1 MPTCSTTFILGEH
14 RPSPVNDETPRQP
27 SWSSLLEQL
36 LVAKPLLPHQ
46 AKALMGAWLGEDLT
60 PVQTGAFLAALRC
73 KGLQGTEL
81 AAMAQVL
88 QEAAVSPDMS
98 LPLSLQGRMLDTCGT
113 GGDGA
118 GTFNIS
124 TAVAVTAAACGIPVA
139 KHGNRSASG
148 KVGSADVLEA
158 LGVNIKA
165 PPETSLKALEQVGI
179 CFLFAP
185 GWHPALAALAPLRR
199 SLGVRTVF
207 NLLGPLV
214 NPLKPAYQV
223 LGVADAALLS
233 SMAAALAQL
242 GVRRAAV
249 VHGHGG
255 LDEAD
260 LSGPSAVV
268 HVVAKDSGPPEI
280 VEEEV
285 DPLRLGLDP
294 APLTA
299 LAGGDPAHNA
309 DLLRQVLQGHGSLA
323 QRQVVALN
331 TGLALLTAERCAS
344 LEDGVAQ
351 ALHVLASGK
360 PWQTL
365 QALVQVLDTP

>member
-1 MPTCSTTFILGEH
+1 M
-14 RPSPVNDETPRQP
+14 NDETPRQL
-27 SWSSLLEQL
+27 SWPSLLEQL
-36 LVAKPLLPHQ
+36 LMRQPLQPHQ
-46 AKALMGAWLGEDLT
+46 AKALMGAWLREELT

-88 QEAAVSPDMS
+88 QDAAVSPD
-98 LPLSLQGRMLDTCGT
+98 LPLPPSLRGEVLDTCGT

-124 TAVAVTAAACGIPVA
+124 TAVAVTAAACGVPVA

-158 LGVNIKA
+158 LGVNLKA
-165 PPETSLKALEQVGI
+165 PPAASLKALEQVGL

-185 GWHPALAALAPLRR
+185 GWHPALAGLAPLRR

-223 LGVADAALLS
+223 LGVADAALLNP
-233 SMAAALAQL
+233 MAAALARL
-242 GVRRAAV
+242 GVRRAVV

-260 LSGPSAVV
+260 LTGPGAAV
-268 HVVAKDSGPPEI
+268 HMVAKDSGPPEI
-280 VEEEV
+280 VEEVV
-285 DPLRLGLDP
+285 DPVRLGLDP

-299 LAGGDPAHNA
+299 LAGGDLAHNA
-309 DLLRQVLQGHGSLA
+309 DLLRHVLQGQGSRA
-323 QRQVVALN
+323 QQQVVALN
-331 TGLALLTAERCAS
+331 TGLALLAAERCAS
-344 LEDGVAQ
+344 LEDGIAQ
-351 ALHVLASGK
+351 ALRVLASGK

-365 QALVQVLDTP
+365 QALSQALDTL

>member
-1 MPTCSTTFILGEH
+1 MGEH
-14 RPSPVNDETPRQP
+14 RPIPVNEETPEP
-27 SWSSLLEQL
+27 LSWSSLLEQL
-36 LVAKPLLPHQ
+36 LQQQPLEQQQ
-46 AKALMGAWLGEDLT
+46 AKALMGAWLREELT

-73 KGLQGTEL
+73 KGLEGTEL

-88 QEAAVSPDMS
+88 QAAAVSPA
-98 LPLSLQGRMLDTCGT
+98 LPLPPSLRGEVLDTCGT

-124 TAVAVTAAACGIPVA
+124 TAVAVTAAACGVPVA

-148 KVGSADVLEA
+148 KVGSADVLEV
-158 LGVNIKA
+158 LGVNLRA
-165 PPETSLKALEQVGI
+165 SPETSLKALEQVGL

-185 GWHPALAALAPLRR
+185 GWHPALAGLAPLRR
-199 SLGVRTVF
+199 CLGVRTVF

-223 LGVADAALLS
+223 LGVADANLLNP
-233 SMAAALAQL
+233 MAAALAQL
-242 GVRRAAV
+242 GVRRAVV

-260 LSGPSAVV
+260 LSGPSALV
-268 HVVAKDSGPPEI
+268 HVVATDSEAHQI
-280 VEEEV
+280 VEEVV
-285 DPLRLGLDP
+285 DPIQLGLEP

-299 LAGGDPAHNA
+299 LAGGDLAHSA
-309 DLLRQVLQGHGSLA
+309 DLLRHVLQGRGSLA
-323 QRQVVALN
+323 QQQVVALN
-331 TGLALLTAERCAS
+331 TGLALLAAERCAS
-344 LEDGVAQ
+344 LEDCVAQ
-351 ALHVLASGK
+351 ALGILASGA

-365 QALVQVLDTP
+365 QALIQALDTP

>member
-1 MPTCSTTFILGEH
+1 M
-14 RPSPVNDETPRQP
+14 NDETPRQLSWP
-27 SWSSLLEQL
+27 SVLEQL
-36 LVAKPLLPHQ
+36 LLRQPLQPQQ
-46 AKALMGAWLGEDLT
+46 AKALMGAWLREELT

-88 QEAAVSPDMS
+88 QDAAVSPD
-98 LPLSLQGRMLDTCGT
+98 LPLPPSLRGEVLDTCGT

-124 TAVAVTAAACGIPVA
+124 TAVAVTAAACGVPVA

-158 LGVNIKA
+158 LGVNLKA
-165 PPETSLKALEQVGI
+165 PPAASLKALEQVGL

-185 GWHPALAALAPLRR
+185 GWHPALAGLAPLRR

-214 NPLKPAYQV
+214 NPLKPSYQV
-223 LGVADAALLS
+223 LGVADAALLNP
-233 SMAAALAQL
+233 MAAALARL
-242 GVRRAAV
+242 GVRRAVV

-260 LSGPSAVV
+260 LTGPGAAV
-268 HVVAKDSGPPEI
+268 HMVAKDSGPPEI
-280 VEEEV
+280 VEEVV
-285 DPLRLGLDP
+285 DPVRLGLDP

-299 LAGGDPAHNA
+299 LAGGDLAHNA
-309 DLLRQVLQGHGSLA
+309 DLLRHVLQGQGSRA
-323 QRQVVALN
+323 QQQVVALN
-331 TGLALLTAERCAS
+331 TGLALLAAERCAS
-344 LEDGVAQ
+344 LEDGIAQ
-351 ALHVLASGK
+351 ALRVLASGK

-365 QALVQVLDTP
+365 QALSQALDTL

>member
-1 MPTCSTTFILGEH
+1 M
-14 RPSPVNDETPRQP
+14 NDETPQP
-27 SWSSLLEQL
+27 LSWPSLLEQV
-36 LVAKPLLPHQ
+36 LVGQPLQPQQ
-46 AKALMGAWLGEDLT
+46 AKALMGAWLREELT

-88 QEAAVSPDMS
+88 QEAAVSPEMP
-98 LPLSLQGRMLDTCGT
+98 LPPALHGELLDTCGT

-124 TAVAVTAAACGIPVA
+124 TAVAVTAAACGVPVA

-158 LGVNIKA
+158 LGVNLKA
-165 PPETSLKALEQVGI
+165 PPAASLKALEQVGL
-179 CFLFAP
+179 CFLFAL
-185 GWHPALAALAPLRR
+185 GWYPALAGLAPLRR

-223 LGVADAALLS
+223 LGVADAALLNP
-233 SMAAALAQL
+233 MATAMAQL
-242 GVRRAAV
+242 GVRRAVV

-260 LSGPSAVV
+260 LAGPSAVV
-268 HVVAKDSGPPEI
+268 HVVARDSGPPAI
-280 VEEEV
+280 VEEVV
-285 DPLRLGLDP
+285 DPVRLGLDP

-299 LAGGDPAHNA
+299 LAGGDLAHNTE
-309 DLLRQVLQGHGSLA
+309 LLRHVLQGRGSRT
-323 QRQVVALN
+323 QQQVVALN
-331 TGLALLTAERCAS
+331 TGLALLAAERCAS

-351 ALHVLASGK
+351 ALRVLASGK

-365 QALVQVLDTP
+365 QALVQALNTP

>member
-1 MPTCSTTFILGEH
+1 M
-14 RPSPVNDETPRQP
+14 NDETPRQL
-27 SWSSLLEQL
+27 SWPSLLEQL
-36 LVAKPLLPHQ
+36 LMRQPLQPHQ
-46 AKALMGAWLGEDLT
+46 AKALMEAWLREELT

-88 QEAAVSPDMS
+88 QDAAVSPD
-98 LPLSLQGRMLDTCGT
+98 LPLPPSLRGEVLDTCGT

-124 TAVAVTAAACGIPVA
+124 TAVAVTAAACGVPVA

-158 LGVNIKA
+158 LGVNLKA
-165 PPETSLKALEQVGI
+165 PPAASLKALEQVGL

-185 GWHPALAALAPLRR
+185 GWHPALAGLAPLRR

-223 LGVADAALLS
+223 LGVADAALLNP
-233 SMAAALAQL
+233 MAAALARL
-242 GVRRAAV
+242 GVRRAVV

-260 LSGPSAVV
+260 LTGPGAAV
-268 HVVAKDSGPPEI
+268 HMVAKDSGPPEI
-280 VEEEV
+280 VEEVV
-285 DPLRLGLDP
+285 DPVRLGLDP

-299 LAGGDPAHNA
+299 LAGGDLAHNA
-309 DLLRQVLQGHGSLA
+309 DLLRHVLQGQGSRA
-323 QRQVVALN
+323 QQQVVALN
-331 TGLALLTAERCAS
+331 TGLALLAAERCAS
-344 LEDGVAQ
+344 LEDGIAQ
-351 ALHVLASGK
+351 ALRVLASGK

-365 QALVQVLDTP
+365 QALSQTLDTL

>member
-1 MPTCSTTFILGEH
+1 M
-14 RPSPVNDETPRQP
+14 NDETPRQW
-27 SWSSLLEQL
+27 SWPGVLEQL
-36 LVAKPLLPHQ
+36 LLRQPLQQEQ
-46 AKALMGAWLGEDLT
+46 AQALMGAWLREELT

-88 QEAAVSPDMS
+88 QEAAVSPE
-98 LPLSLQGRMLDTCGT
+98 LPLPPALQGEVLDTCGT

-118 GTFNIS
+118 DTFNIS
-124 TAVAVTAAACGIPVA
+124 TAVAVTAAACGVPVA

-158 LGVNIKA
+158 LGVNLKA
-165 PPETSLKALEQVGI
+165 PPSASLKALDRVGL

-185 GWHPALAALAPLRR
+185 GWHPALAGLAPLRR

-223 LGVADAALLS
+223 LGVADAALLNP
-233 SMAAALAQL
+233 MATALARL
-242 GVRRAAV
+242 GVRRAVV

-260 LSGPSAVV
+260 LSGPSTVV
-268 HVVAKDSGPPEI
+268 HVVAKDSGKTEM
-280 VEEEV
+280 VEGVV
-285 DPLRLGLDP
+285 DPVRLGLEP

-299 LAGGDPAHNA
+299 LAGGDLAHSA
-309 DLLRQVLQGHGSLA
+309 DLLRHVLQGRGSLA
-323 QRQVVALN
+323 QQQVVALN

-351 ALHVLASGK
+351 AGRVLASGA

-365 QALVQVLDTP
+365 QALIQTLDTP

>member
-1 MPTCSTTFILGEH
+1 M
-14 RPSPVNDETPRQP
+14 NDETPRQL
-27 SWSSLLEQL
+27 SWPSLLEQL
-36 LVAKPLLPHQ
+36 LMRQPLQPHQ
-46 AKALMGAWLGEDLT
+46 AKALMGAWLREELT

-88 QEAAVSPDMS
+88 QDAAVSPD
-98 LPLSLQGRMLDTCGT
+98 LPLPPSLRGEVLDTCGT

-124 TAVAVTAAACGIPVA
+124 TAVAVTAAACGVPVA

-158 LGVNIKA
+158 LGVNLKA
-165 PPETSLKALEQVGI
+165 PPAASLKALEQVGL

-185 GWHPALAALAPLRR
+185 GWHPALAGLAPLRR

-214 NPLKPAYQV
+214 NPLKPSYQV
-223 LGVADAALLS
+223 LGVADAALLNP
-233 SMAAALAQL
+233 MAAALARL
-242 GVRRAAV
+242 GVRRAVV

-260 LSGPSAVV
+260 LTGPGAAV
-268 HVVAKDSGPPEI
+268 HMVAKDSGPPEI
-280 VEEEV
+280 VEEVV
-285 DPLRLGLDP
+285 DPVRLGLDP

-299 LAGGDPAHNA
+299 LAGGDLAHNA
-309 DLLRQVLQGHGSLA
+309 DLLRHVLQGQGSRA
-323 QRQVVALN
+323 QQQVVALN
-331 TGLALLTAERCAS
+331 TGLALLAAERCAS
-344 LEDGVAQ
+344 LEDGIAQ
-351 ALHVLASGK
+351 ALRVLASGK

-365 QALVQVLDTP
+365 QALSQALDTL

>member
-1 MPTCSTTFILGEH
+1 M
-14 RPSPVNDETPRQP
+14 NDETPRRL
-27 SWSSLLEQL
+27 SWPSLLE
-36 LVAKPLLPHQ
+36 PLLRRQPLEPQQ
-46 AKALMGAWLGEDLT
+46 AKALMGAWLGEELT

-88 QEAAVSPDMS
+88 QEAAVSPELL
-98 LPLSLQGRMLDTCGT
+98 LPPALQGELLDTCGT

-124 TAVAVTAAACGIPVA
+124 TAVAVTAAACGVPVA

-158 LGVNIKA
+158 LGVNLKA
-165 PPETSLKALEQVGI
+165 PPVASLKALEQVGL

-185 GWHPALAALAPLRR
+185 GWHPALAGLAPLRR

-223 LGVADAALLS
+223 LGVADATLLNP
-233 SMAAALAQL
+233 MATALAQL
-242 GVRRAAV
+242 GVRRAVV

-260 LSGPSAVV
+260 LTGPSAVV
-268 HVVAKDSGPPEI
+268 HVVAKDSGPPVI
-280 VEEEV
+280 VEEVV
-285 DPLRLGLDP
+285 DPVRLGLDP

-299 LAGGDPAHNA
+299 LAGGNLAHNT
-309 DLLRQVLQGHGSLA
+309 DLLRCVLQGRGTQA
-323 QRQVVALN
+323 RQQVVALN
-331 TGLALLTAERCAS
+331 TGLALLAAERCAG

-351 ALHVLASGK
+351 ARDVLASGK

-365 QALVQVLDTP
+365 QALVQALNTP

>member
-1 MPTCSTTFILGEH
+1 MGKHGPI
-14 RPSPVNDETPRQP
+14 PVNDETPQP
-27 SWSSLLEQL
+27 LSWPSLLEQL
-36 LVAKPLLPHQ
+36 LVRQPLEPHQ
-46 AKALMGAWLGEDLT
+46 AKALMGAWLGEELT

-73 KGLQGTEL
+73 KGLEGTEL

-88 QEAAVSPDMS
+88 QSAAVSPDLPMPPS
-98 LPLSLQGRMLDTCGT
+98 LEGELLDTCGT

-124 TAVAVTAAACGIPVA
+124 TAVAVTAAACGVPVA

-158 LGVNIKA
+158 LGVNLKA
-165 PPETSLKALEQVGI
+165 PPEISLKALERVGL

-185 GWHPALAALAPLRR
+185 GWHPALAGLAPLRR

-214 NPLKPAYQV
+214 NPLKPSYQV
-223 LGVADAALLS
+223 LGVADASLLNP
-233 SMAAALAQL
+233 MAAALAQL
-242 GVRRAAV
+242 GVRRAV
-249 VHGHGG
+249 VIHGHGG

-260 LSGPSAVV
+260 LSGPSALV
-268 HVVAKDSGPPEI
+268 HVVRTDSGHDI
-280 VEEEV
+280 VEETV
-285 DPLRLGLDP
+285 DPLRLGLEP

-299 LAGGDPAHNA
+299 LAGGDLGHSAH
-309 DLLRQVLQGHGSLA
+309 LLRHVLQGRGSTA
-323 QRQVVALN
+323 QQQVVALN
-331 TGLALLTAERCAS
+331 AGLALLTAERCAS

-351 ALHVLASGK
+351 ALGVLASGA

-365 QALVQVLDTP
+365 QALVQALDTP

>member
-1 MPTCSTTFILGEH
+1 M
-14 RPSPVNDETPRQP
+14 NDETPRQL
-27 SWSSLLEQL
+27 SWPSLLEQL
-36 LVAKPLLPHQ
+36 LMRQPLQPHQ
-46 AKALMGAWLGEDLT
+46 AKALMGAWLREELT

-88 QEAAVSPDMS
+88 QDAAVSPD
-98 LPLSLQGRMLDTCGT
+98 LPLPPSLRGEVLDTCGT

-124 TAVAVTAAACGIPVA
+124 TAVAVTAAACGVPVA

-158 LGVNIKA
+158 LGVNLKA
-165 PPETSLKALEQVGI
+165 PPAASLKALEQVGL

-185 GWHPALAALAPLRR
+185 GWHPALAGLAPLRR

-223 LGVADAALLS
+223 LGVADAALLNP
-233 SMAAALAQL
+233 MAAALARL
-242 GVRRAAV
+242 GVRRAVV

-260 LSGPSAVV
+260 LTGPGAAV
-268 HVVAKDSGPPEI
+268 HMVAKDSGPPEI
-280 VEEEV
+280 VEEVV
-285 DPLRLGLDP
+285 DPVRLGLDP

-299 LAGGDPAHNA
+299 LAGGDLAHNA
-309 DLLRQVLQGHGSLA
+309 DLLRHVLQGQGSRA
-323 QRQVVALN
+323 QQQVVALN
-331 TGLALLTAERCAS
+331 TGLALLAAERCAS
-344 LEDGVAQ
+344 LEDGIAQ
-351 ALHVLASGK
+351 ALRVLASGK

-365 QALVQVLDTP
+365 QALSQALDAL

>member
-1 MPTCSTTFILGEH
+1 MGKHGPI
-14 RPSPVNDETPRQP
+14 PVNDETLQP
-27 SWSSLLEQL
+27 LSWPSLLEQL
-36 LVAKPLLPHQ
+36 LVGLPLEPQQ
-46 AKALMGAWLGEDLT
+46 AQALMGAWLGEELT

-88 QEAAVSPDMS
+88 QAAAVSPD
-98 LPLSLQGRMLDTCGT
+98 LPLPPSLQGEVLDTCGT

-124 TAVAVTAAACGIPVA
+124 TAVAVTAAACGVPVA

-158 LGVNIKA
+158 LGVNLKA
-165 PPETSLKALEQVGI
+165 PPEISLKALDRVGL

-185 GWHPALAALAPLRR
+185 GWHPALAGLAPLRR

-223 LGVADAALLS
+223 LGVADVSLLNP
-233 SMAAALAQL
+233 MATALAQL
-242 GVRRAAV
+242 GVRRAVV

-260 LSGPSAVV
+260 LSGPSALV
-268 HVVAKDSGPPEI
+268 HVARTESGSHDI
-280 VEEEV
+280 VEETV
-285 DPLRLGLDP
+285 DPLRLGLEP

-299 LAGGDPAHNA
+299 LAGGDLAHSA
-309 DLLRQVLQGHGSLA
+309 HLLRHVLQGRGSLA
-323 QRQVVALN
+323 QQQVVALN
-331 TGLALLTAERCAS
+331 TGLALLAAERCAS
-344 LEDGVAQ
+344 LEDGVTQ
-351 ALHVLASGK
+351 ALGVLASGA

-365 QALVQVLDTP
+365 QALVQALATP

>member
-1 MPTCSTTFILGEH
+1 M
-14 RPSPVNDETPRQP
+14 NDETPQP
-27 SWSSLLEQL
+27 LSWPSLLEQV
-36 LVAKPLLPHQ
+36 LVGQPLQPQQ
-46 AKALMGAWLGEDLT
+46 AKALMGAWLREELT

-88 QEAAVSPDMS
+88 QEAAVSPEMP
-98 LPLSLQGRMLDTCGT
+98 LPPALHGELLDTCGT

-124 TAVAVTAAACGIPVA
+124 TAVAVTAAACGVPVA

-158 LGVNIKA
+158 LGVNLKA
-165 PPETSLKALEQVGI
+165 PPAASLKALEQVGL

-185 GWHPALAALAPLRR
+185 GWHPALARLAPLRR

-223 LGVADAALLS
+223 LGVADAALLNP
-233 SMAAALAQL
+233 MATALAQL
-242 GVRRAAV
+242 GVRRAVV

-260 LSGPSAVV
+260 LAGPSAVV
-268 HVVAKDSGPPEI
+268 HVVARDSGPPAI
-280 VEEEV
+280 VEEVV
-285 DPLRLGLDP
+285 DPVRLGLDP

-299 LAGGDPAHNA
+299 LAGGDLAHNTE
-309 DLLRQVLQGHGSLA
+309 LLRHVLQGRGSRA
-323 QRQVVALN
+323 QQQVVALN
-331 TGLALLTAERCAS
+331 TGLALLAAERCAS

-351 ALHVLASGK
+351 ALRVLASGK

-365 QALVQVLDTP
+365 QALVQALNTP

>member
-1 MPTCSTTFILGEH
+1 MGKH
-14 RPSPVNDETPRQP
+14 RPIPVNDEMPRQL
-27 SWSSLLEQL
+27 SWPSLLEQV
-36 LVAKPLLPHQ
+36 LVRQPLQQQQ
-46 AKALMGAWLGEDLT
+46 AKALMGAWLREELT

-88 QEAAVSPDMS
+88 QEAAVSPD
-98 LPLSLQGRMLDTCGT
+98 LPLPPSLQGEVLDTCGT

-124 TAVAVTAAACGIPVA
+124 TAVAVTAAACGVPVA

-158 LGVNIKA
+158 LGVNLKV
-165 PPETSLKALEQVGI
+165 PPEISLKALEQVGL

-185 GWHPALAALAPLRR
+185 GWHPALAGLAPLRR

-223 LGVADAALLS
+223 LGVADASLLNP
-233 SMAAALAQL
+233 MATALAQL
-242 GVRRAAV
+242 GVRRAVV

-260 LSGPSAVV
+260 LSGPSTLV
-268 HVVAKDSGPPEI
+268 HVVATDSGSHDI
-280 VEEEV
+280 VEEVV
-285 DPLRLGLDP
+285 DPLRLGLEP

-299 LAGGDPAHNA
+299 LAGGDLAHSA
-309 DLLRQVLQGHGSLA
+309 HLLRHVLQGQGSPA
-323 QRQVVALN
+323 RQQVVALN
-331 TGLALLTAERCAS
+331 TGLALLAAERCAS

-351 ALHVLASGK
+351 ALDMLASGA

-365 QALVQVLDTP
+365 QALVQALDTP

>member
-1 MPTCSTTFILGEH
+1 M
-14 RPSPVNDETPRQP
+14 NDETPQQL
-27 SWSSLLEQL
+27 SWPNLLEQL
-36 LVAKPLLPHQ
+36 LMRQPLQPQQ
-46 AKALMGAWLGEDLT
+46 AKALMGAWLQEELT

-88 QEAAVSPDMS
+88 QDAAVSPG
-98 LPLSLQGRMLDTCGT
+98 LPLPPALRGELLDTCGT

-124 TAVAVTAAACGIPVA
+124 TAVAVTAAACGVPVA

-158 LGVNIKA
+158 LGVNLKA
-165 PPETSLKALEQVGI
+165 PPATSLKALEQVGL

-185 GWHPALAALAPLRR
+185 GWHPALAGLAPLRR

-214 NPLKPAYQV
+214 NPLKPSYQV
-223 LGVADAALLS
+223 LGVADAALLNP
-233 SMAAALAQL
+233 MATALARL
-242 GVRRAAV
+242 GLRRAVV

-260 LSGPSAVV
+260 LTGPSAAV
-268 HVVAKDSGPPEI
+268 HMVTKDSGPPEI
-280 VEEEV
+280 VEEVV
-285 DPLRLGLDP
+285 DPVRLGLDP

-299 LAGGDPAHNA
+299 LAGGDLAHNA
-309 DLLRQVLQGHGSLA
+309 DLLRHVLQGQGSRA
-323 QRQVVALN
+323 QQQVVALN
-331 TGLALLTAERCAS
+331 TGLALLAAERYAS
-344 LEDGVAQ
+344 LEDGVAH
-351 ALHVLASGK
+351 ALRVLAGGE

-365 QALVQVLDTP
+365 QALVQVLNTP

>member
-1 MPTCSTTFILGEH
+1 M
-14 RPSPVNDETPRQP
+14 NDETPQQL
-27 SWSSLLEQL
+27 SWPSLLEQL
-36 LVAKPLLPHQ
+36 LMRQPLQPRQ
-46 AKALMGAWLGEDLT
+46 AKALMGAWLREELT

-88 QEAAVSPDMS
+88 QDAAVSPD
-98 LPLSLQGRMLDTCGT
+98 LPLPPSLRGELLDTCGT

-124 TAVAVTAAACGIPVA
+124 TAVAVTAAACGVPVA

-158 LGVNIKA
+158 LGVNLKA
-165 PPETSLKALEQVGI
+165 PPAASLKALEQVGL

-185 GWHPALAALAPLRR
+185 GWHPALAGLAPLRR

-223 LGVADAALLS
+223 LGVADAALLKP
-233 SMAAALAQL
+233 MATALAQL
-242 GVRRAAV
+242 GVRRAVV

-268 HVVAKDSGPPEI
+268 HVVAKDSGETEM
-280 VEEEV
+280 VEGVV
-285 DPLRLGLDP
+285 DPVRLGLEP

-299 LAGGDPAHNA
+299 LAGGDLAHST
-309 DLLRQVLQGHGSLA
+309 DLLRHVLQGQGSRA
-323 QRQVVALN
+323 QQQVVALN
-331 TGLALLTAERCAS
+331 TGLALLAAERCAS

-351 ALHVLASGK
+351 AGRVLASGA

-365 QALVQVLDTP
+365 QALIQALDTL